1 MSLLKE
7 LVSLNRKPVKEMDF
21 EFGGSRPQPGPE
33 TTDGPMPNGGDD
45 EMDDYKDFKT
55 GDDGADDEYGD
66 QLEGEDSVECDVPFL
81 IKMLEWAHE
90 EAQSDEEI
98 HKAVENMIALDK
110 SPLTMDDYDQVI
122 PEAEG
127 GMGGEGGEMGDD
139 MGGEGGE
146 MDTGAPDASGGDHPV
161 SGSPLRNGDTS
172 QNNSDKVFR
181 MK

>member
-7 LVSLNRKPVKEMDF
+7 LVNLKKTSVKEMDF
-21 EFGGSRPQPGPE
+21 EFGGARPQPGPD
-33 TTDGPMPNGGDD
+33 TTDGPMPNGDD
-45 EMDDYKDFKT
+45 MEGYKDFKT

-127 GMGGEGGEMGDD
+127 EMGGEEGGVGDEIGGEMG
-139 MGGEGGE
+139 GE
-146 MDTGAPDASGGDHPV
+146 TTNGDHPE
-161 SGSPLRNGDTS
+161 SGMPLRNADTT
-172 QNNSDKVFR
+172 QNNNDKVFR

>member
-7 LVSLNRKPVKEMDF
+7 LVNLKRTPVKEMDF
-21 EFGGSRPQPGPE
+21 EFGGVRPQPGPD
-33 TTDGPMPNGGDD
+33 TTDGPMPNGDD
-45 EMDDYKDFKT
+45 MDDYKDFKS
-55 GDDGADDEYGD
+55 ADDEMGAEHD
-66 QLEGEDSVECDVPFL
+66 SPLEGEDSIECDVPFL

-98 HKAVENMIALDK
+98 HTAVENMLALDK
-110 SPLTMDDYDQVI
+110 SPLTMDDYESVI

-127 GMGGEGGEMGDD
+127 MGDEMGGEMGGED
-139 MGGEGGE
+139 MN
-146 MDTGAPDASGGDHPV
+146 GAPDASSGDHPE
-161 SGSPLRNGDTS
+161 SDMPLRNADTS